1 MSLTRSD
8 EQSPLKTSVGMTDD
22 SPVPDFV
29 PAWSTAIQCVVAGL
43 VLASCAVQ
51 ATWLR
56 GERRTGTA
64 SRAMGTT
71 WILVW
76 SIALATVSLLNG
88 ISTLVPTG
96 TPADGVLLA
105 RFVALGAAV
114 VLSLPAIHAFTGGPD
129 VRPLVAG
136 TATWYMF
143 ATVLWS
149 GSDLLYTH
157 VRVGGLPQY
166 GSLTTAVDLLPVM
179 AIAVYVAFSLRK
191 VHLTPVG
198 ALLTVTGFISAVLLV
213 ASAVPP
219 PSDLTELLRGLWALP
234 LVIGLQVLV
243 SSWITQLR
251 RADVHRDR
259 IRASLA
265 RVANAAWLAH
275 SAEDVL
281 QDAITESRIVLT
293 DPSVEGILRAVSTD
307 RYVTDLYLAS
317 KRPLDADEVAY
328 LSDLERLI
336 TTAAERHALT
346 DRLARAAF
354 TDALTR
360 LPNRSALDRHLEG
373 ALMTAEANGVALA
386 LLVCDLD
393 GLQHA
398 NDRHGHTFGDQLL
411 VRAGRYLAESVPEGT
426 FLARLGSDEFAVVLP
441 DAPEPN
447 QLRALGRRLRSGFAP
462 TVDAVSETRLTIG
475 VARWTPGEA
484 SNGDLLLRAADEAMH
499 EAKRIHSGVAFYDD
513 RLRTQASQQRTVR
526 SELEAAITAGEII
539 AYFQPLTDAVSLE
552 VVGLEVLARWKHGDE
567 LRQPGDWL
575 PLAEESGLIV
585 QIGQQMFASARRG
598 MEEFDLPVAVNVA
611 ARQLD
616 EPDFVRHVEASW
628 GTDRWDRLTIEVTE
642 SALLYDKHH
651 IRAALVTLAERGAK
665 IALDDFGTGYNS
677 LSRLGELP
685 IHTLKIDR
693 AFVHDI
699 HTPEGEA
706 VLRAIL
712 ALAAAHGLGI
722 VAEGV
727 EQRSELQALIKLGVT
742 VVQGHMLGRPAPSVP
757 SRHGSAPTQRAVPS
771 EGPDVVQTSPRTAQR
786 PVGRPTTA

>member
-1 MSLTRSD
+1 MPPS
-8 EQSPLKTSVGMTDD
+8 
-22 SPVPDFV
+22 V

-51 ATWLR
+51 VTWLR
-56 GERRTGTA
+56 GERRTDAGHG
-64 SRAMGTT
+64 AMGAL

-76 SIALATVSLLNG
+76 SVALATVSLLNG
-88 ISTLVPTG
+88 IANLAPSG
-96 TPADGVLLA
+96 APAEAVLLA

-114 VLSLPAIHAFTGGPD
+114 VLSLPAIHAHTGGPD
-129 VRPLVAG
+129 VRPLVAAI
-136 TATWYMF
+136 ATWYVL
-143 ATVLWS
+143 ATVLWV
-149 GSDLLYTH
+149 GSDLVYAHT
-157 VRVGGLPQY
+157 RVEGLPQY
-166 GSLTTAVDLLPVM
+166 GPLTTAVDLVPVM
-179 AIAVYVAFSLRK
+179 AIAAYVSFALRQAR
-191 VHLTPVG
+191 LSPVG
-198 ALLTVTGFISAVLLV
+198 ALLTITGFTSAVLLV

-219 PSDLTELLRGLWALP
+219 PSELTELLRGLWALP
-234 LVIGLQVLV
+234 LVVGLQVLV

-251 RADVHRDR
+251 RADLHRDR

-265 RVANAAWLAH
+265 RVANSAWLARG
-275 SAEDVL
+275 AEDVL
-281 QDAITESRIVLT
+281 QDAIAESQVVL
-293 DPSVEGILRAVSTD
+293 DDRSVDGVLRAVSTD
-307 RYVTDLYLAS
+307 RYVTDLYLTSGRA
-317 KRPLDADEVAY
+317 LDADEVAY
-328 LSDLERLI
+328 LHDLERLI

-354 TDALTR
+354 IDALTR
-360 LPNRSALDRHLEG
+360 LPNRSAFDRHLEG
-373 ALMTAEANGVALA
+373 ALMTAEQNGTALA

-441 DAPEPN
+441 GAPDPN
-447 QLRALGRRLRSGFAP
+447 ELRALGRRLRGGFAP

-475 VARWTPGEA
+475 VARWAPGEA
-484 SNGDLLLRAADEAMH
+484 ANGDLLLRAADEAMH

-513 RLRTQASQQRTVR
+513 RLRTQASSQRTVR
-526 SELEAAITAGEII
+526 SELEAAVVAGEII

-552 VVGLEVLARWKHGDE
+552 VVGLEVLARWKHGSE
-567 LRQPGDWL
+567 LRSPGDWL

-585 QIGQQMFASARRG
+585 QIGQQMFTSARRG

-616 EPDFVRHVEASW
+616 EPDFVRHVEESW

-651 IRAALVTLAERGAK
+651 IRASLVALAERGVK

-699 HTPEGEA
+699 HTPEGAA
-706 VLRAIL
+706 VVRAIL

-727 EQRSELQALIKLGVT
+727 EQRSELQALIQMGVT

-757 SRHGSAPTQRAVPS
+757 TRSGAAPTQRLLPS
-771 EGPDVVQTSPRTAQR
+771 DGSTVVQTTARTAR
-786 PVGRPTTA
+786 LPVGRPATT

>member
-1 MSLTRSD
+1 M
-8 EQSPLKTSVGMTDD
+8 PH
-22 SPVPDFV
+22 FV
-29 PAWSTAIQCVVAGL
+29 PAWSTAVQCVVAGL
-43 VLASCAVQ
+43 VLASCAMQ

-56 GERRTGTA
+56 GERRTTARGRSAGAGTI
-64 SRAMGTT
+64 
-71 WILVW
+71 WVLVW
-76 SIALATVSLLNG
+76 SIALAAVSLLNG
-88 ISTLVPTG
+88 VATLVPSG
-96 TPADGVLLA
+96 AAGDAVLLA

-114 VLSLPAIHAFTGGPD
+114 VLSLPAIHAFVGGPD
-129 VRPLVAG
+129 VRPVVAA
-136 TATWYMF
+136 TATWYLF
-143 ATVLWS
+143 ATVLWV

-157 VRVGGLPQY
+157 ERIEGLPQY
-166 GSLTTAVDLLPVM
+166 GSLSTAVDLVPVL
-179 AIAVYVAFSLRK
+179 AIALYVAYVLRG
-191 VHLTPVG
+191 VHLGAVG
-198 ALLTVTGFISAVLLV
+198 TLLAITGFTSAVLLV
-213 ASAVPP
+213 ASSVPP
-219 PSDLTELLRGLWALP
+219 PSALTELLRGLWAVP
-234 LVIGLQVLV
+234 LVLGLQVLV
-243 SSWITQLR
+243 SSWITQVR
-251 RADVHRDR
+251 RAELHRDR

-275 SAEDVL
+275 GADEVL
-281 QDAITESRIVLT
+281 QDAITESRIVLADT
-293 DPSVEGILRAVSTD
+293 SLDGVLRAVSTD
-307 RYVTDLYLAS
+307 RYVTDLYLTSGRA
-317 KRPLDADEVAY
+317 LDADEVAY
-328 LSDLERLI
+328 LRDLERLI

-354 TDALTR
+354 TDALTH

-373 ALMTAEANGVALA
+373 ALMTAEAHRTALA

-411 VRAGRYLAESVPEGT
+411 VRAGRYLAESVPAGT

-441 DAPEPN
+441 DAPDPN
-447 QLRALGRRLRSGFAP
+447 ELRALGRRLRSGFAP

-475 VARWTPGEA
+475 VARWIPGEPA
-484 SNGDLLLRAADEAMH
+484 NGDLLLRAADEAMR

-513 RLRTQASQQRTVR
+513 RLRTQAGHQRAVR
-526 SELEAAITAGEII
+526 SELEAAVVAGEII

-552 VVGLEVLARWKHGDE
+552 VVGLEVLARWKHGNE
-567 LRQPGDWL
+567 LRSPGDWL

-585 QIGQQMFASARRG
+585 PIGQQMFASARRG

-616 EPDFVRHVEASW
+616 EPDFVRHVEESW
-628 GTDRWDRLTIEVTE
+628 GTDRWDRLTIEITE
-642 SALLYDKHH
+642 SALLHDRHH
-651 IRAALVTLAERGAK
+651 IRASLVTLAERGAR

-712 ALAAAHGLGI
+712 ALAEAHGLGI

-727 EQRSELQALIKLGVT
+727 EQRSELQALIEMGVT
-742 VVQGHMLGRPAPSVP
+742 VVQGHMLGRPAPGVP
-757 SRHGSAPTQRAVPS
+757 SRQGSAPTQRLVPS
-771 EGPDVVQTSPRTAQR
+771 DGSTVVETSTRTGQHS
-786 PVGRPTTA
+786 VGRPTTA

>member
-1 MSLTRSD
+1 
-8 EQSPLKTSVGMTDD
+8 
-22 SPVPDFV
+22 
-29 PAWSTAIQCVVAGL
+29 
-43 VLASCAVQ
+43 
-51 ATWLR
+51 
-56 GERRTGTA
+56 
-64 SRAMGTT
+64 MGAT

-88 ISTLVPTG
+88 IASLMPTG
-96 TPADGVLLA
+96 VAADLVLFA
-105 RFVALGAAV
+105 RFLALGAAV

-129 VRPLVAG
+129 VRPLVAATGSWYVFAAMLWLG
-136 TATWYMF
+136 T
-143 ATVLWS
+143 
-149 GSDLLYTH
+149 DLVYAHLRLDG
-157 VRVGGLPQY
+157 VPQY
-166 GSLTTAVDLLPVM
+166 GPLTTAVDLVPLM
-179 AIAVYVAFSLRK
+179 AIAIYVAYSLRR
-191 VHLTPVG
+191 VTLTAVG
-198 ALLTVTGFISAVLLV
+198 ALLTIAGFTSAVLLV

-219 PSDLTELLRGLWALP
+219 PSELTELLRGLWALP

-251 RADVHRDR
+251 RADAQRDQ

-265 RVANAAWLAH
+265 RVANAAWIAASAAH
-275 SAEDVL
+275 VL
-281 QDAITESRIVLT
+281 ESSLVEARVVLD
-293 DPSVEGILRAVSTD
+293 DPTVDGVLRAVSTD
-307 RYVTDLYLAS
+307 RFVADVYLAS
-317 KRPLDADEVAY
+317 GRSLSADEEAY
-328 LSDLERLI
+328 VHDLERI
-336 TTAAERHALT
+336 VTTSAERHALT

-373 ALMTAEANGVALA
+373 ALMTAEANGTALA
-386 LLVCDLD
+386 LLVCDID

-411 VRAGRYLAESVPEGT
+411 VRAGRYLAESVATGS

-441 DAPEPN
+441 DAPDPDT
-447 QLRALGRRLRSGFAP
+447 LRALGRRLRAGFAP
-462 TVDAVSETRLTIG
+462 TVDAVTETRLTIG
-475 VARWTPGEA
+475 VARWAPGEPA
-484 SNGDLLLRAADEAMH
+484 NGDLLLRAADEAMH

-526 SELEAAITAGEII
+526 SELEAAVAAGEII

-552 VVGLEVLARWKHGDE
+552 VVGLEVLARWKHGEE
-567 LRQPGDWL
+567 LRSPGDWL

-616 EPDFVRHVEASW
+616 EPDFVQHVEQSW

-651 IRAALVTLAERGAK
+651 IRASLVSLAERGVK

-685 IHTLKIDR
+685 VHTLKIDR

-699 HTPEGEA
+699 NTPEGAA

-727 EQRSELQALIKLGVT
+727 EQRSELQALIQMGVT
-742 VVQGHMLGRPAPSVP
+742 VVQGHMLGRPAPGIP
-757 SRHGSAPTQRAVPS
+757 TRRGSAPTQRLVPS
-771 EGPDVVQTSPRTAQR
+771 DGSTLVEHDSGGRTR
-786 PVGRPTTA
+786 LTDRPTPA

>member
-1 MSLTRSD
+1 MPVS
-8 EQSPLKTSVGMTDD
+8 SPAL
-22 SPVPDFV
+22 
-29 PAWSTAIQCVVAGL
+29 STAIQCVVAGL

-56 GERRTGTA
+56 GERRVNGGSRDPGTI
-64 SRAMGTT
+64 

-76 SIALATVSLLNG
+76 SIALAAVSLLNG
-88 ISTLVPTG
+88 IATLVPSGLAGDT
-96 TPADGVLLA
+96 VLFA

-129 VRPLVAG
+129 VRPLVAATACWYVFAAMLWIG
-136 TATWYMF
+136 T
-143 ATVLWS
+143 
-149 GSDLLYTH
+149 DLLYVH
-157 VRVGGLPQY
+157 ERVAGLPQY
-166 GSLTTAVDLLPVM
+166 GPLTTAVDLVPVL
-179 AIAVYVAFSLRK
+179 AIAVYVAYALRR
-191 VHLTPVG
+191 VRLTPVG
-198 ALLTVTGFISAVLLV
+198 ALLTITGFTSAVLLV

-219 PSDLTELLRGLWALP
+219 PSELTELLRGLWALP
-234 LVIGLQVLV
+234 LVVGLQVLV
-243 SSWITQLR
+243 SSWITRLR
-251 RADVHRDR
+251 RSDVHRGR

-265 RVANAAWLAH
+265 RVANGAWLATT
-275 SAEDVL
+275 ANDVL
-281 QDAITESRIVLT
+281 QDSITESRIVL
-293 DPSVEGILRAVSTD
+293 DDASVDGVLRAVSTN
-307 RYVTDLYLAS
+307 RFVTDLYLTSDRA
-317 KRPLDADEVAY
+317 LDADESAY
-328 LSDLERLI
+328 LGDLERLV

-360 LPNRSALDRHLEG
+360 LPNRSALDRHLEA

-386 LLVCDLD
+386 LLVCDID

-411 VRAGRYLAESVPEGT
+411 VRAGRYLAESVVEGA

-441 DAPEPN
+441 DAPDPSA
-447 QLRALGRRLRSGFAP
+447 LRELARRLRAGFAP
-462 TVDAVSETRLTIG
+462 TVDAVTETRLTIG
-475 VARWTPGEA
+475 VARWAPGESA
-484 SNGDLLLRAADEAMH
+484 NGDLLVRAADEAMH
-499 EAKRIHSGVAFYDD
+499 EAKRIHSGIAFYDD
-513 RLRTQASQQRTVR
+513 RLRTQSSHQRAVR
-526 SELEAAITAGEII
+526 SELEAAVAAGEII

-552 VVGLEVLARWKHGDE
+552 VVGLEVLARWKHGTE
-567 LRQPGDWL
+567 LRSPGDWL

-585 QIGQQMFASARRG
+585 QIGQQMFTSARRG

-616 EPDFVRHVEASW
+616 EPDFVRHVEESW

-642 SALLYDKHH
+642 SALLYDARH
-651 IRAALVTLAERGAK
+651 IRASLAALADRGVK

-685 IHTLKIDR
+685 VHTLKIDR

-699 HTPEGEA
+699 HTTEGAA

-727 EQRSELQALIKLGVT
+727 EQRSELQALIQMGVT
-742 VVQGHMLGRPAPSVP
+742 VVQGHMLGRPAPGVP
-757 SRHGSAPTQRAVPS
+757 ARSGAAPTQRPIPADGSTIVERAPGGA
-771 EGPDVVQTSPRTAQR
+771 ER
-786 PVGRPTTA
+786 PTGRPATS